1 MKEVLI
7 MTKREMFSA
16 IREAVAGNVD
26 MVEFIDHEI
35 ELLDRKSATPK
46 KPTKTQIENE
56 NLKADILVFLSGADA
71 PQNVKDITAGVDSLN
86 DASCQKVSRLLA
98 DLVKSGSIVKD
109 YVKKVPFFSI
119 A

>member
-1 MKEVLI
+1 

-16 IREAVAGNVD
+16 IRTAVADNAE

-35 ELLDRKSATPK
+35 ELLDRKAATPK
-46 KPTKTQIENE
+46 KPTKTQVENE
-56 NLKADILVFLSGADA
+56 GFKADILVFLSSADA
-71 PQNVKDITAGVDSLN
+71 PQTVKDITAGVDGLN

-98 DLVKSGSIVKD
+98 DLVKSGSVVKN
-109 YVKKVPFFSI
+109 YVKKVPVFSI